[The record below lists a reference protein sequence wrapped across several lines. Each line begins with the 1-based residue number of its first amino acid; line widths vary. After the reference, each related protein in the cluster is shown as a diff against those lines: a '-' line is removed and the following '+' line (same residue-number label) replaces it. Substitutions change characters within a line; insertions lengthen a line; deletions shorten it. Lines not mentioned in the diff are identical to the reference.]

1 MKEHWNQVYQT
12 KGQSDRSW
20 YQQRPNLSLE
30 LIVASGVGREEG
42 IIDVGG
48 GTSNLVDF
56 LLGDGYKNLAVLDI
70 SGEALSQLRERL
82 GTRAASV
89 EWLESDVTSFQPTHP
104 FGLWHD
110 RAVFHFL
117 TKPEDR
123 RAYIDTLRKT
133 LTPGGTVVISTFSLE
148 GPLKCSGLDVI
159 RHDEKS
165 LMAEFGLEFT
175 LQDVRHETHKTPW
188 DSEQDFIYLR
198 LKRVKSYEL

>member
-1 MKEHWNQVYQT
+1 MNQQEHWNQVYQT
-12 KGQSDRSW
+12 KGESDRSW

-30 LIVASGVGREEG
+30 LIGTSGIGREEG

-56 LLGDGYKNLAVLDI
+56 LLEEGYRNLAVLDI
-70 SGEALSQLRERL
+70 SGAALGQLRERL
-82 GTRAASV
+82 GTRAGDV
-89 EWLESDVTSFQPTHP
+89 EWFESDVTSFQPTRA

-133 LTPGGTVVISTFSLE
+133 LNPGGTVVISTFSLE
-148 GPLKCSGLDVI
+148 GPLKCSGLEVM

-165 LMAEFGLEFT
+165 LMAEFGPEFI
-175 LQDVRHETHKTPW
+175 LKDVRHETHKTPW
-188 DSEQDFIYLR
+188 DSGQRFIYLR
-198 LKRVKSYEL
+198 LQWQK